1 MLGSV
6 HGTLDG
12 QKFMMLLGSAL
23 KDMNP
28 AQLKRIWLI
37 IPSGTGL
44 QTLDILKNALDNS
57 FGA

>member
-1 MLGSV
+1 MLGTV

-23 KDMNP
+23 KDVNP
-28 AQLKRIWLI
+28 VLLKRIWLI
-37 IPSGTGL
+37 IPPGIGL
-44 QTLDILKNALDNS
+44 QTLEVLKNALDNS